1 VKNATT
7 KKQKQINMK
16 RQILKLHN
24 KKYADLIDERVRE
37 CIRKNE
43 SYEIEYRG
51 KSMILTP
58 EELKTKCVG
67 RQYIAVPK
75 FGDKPYHL
83 LSYLWEP
90 TKITEK

>member
-1 VKNATT
+1 MT

-16 RQILKLHN
+16 RTITRLN
-24 KKYADLIDERVRE
+24 SKKHADLVDHNVRE
-37 CIRKNE
+37 CIQKKE
-43 SYEIEYRG
+43 DYEIEYRG
-51 KSMILTP
+51 KSMTLTP

-67 RQYIAVPK
+67 RQYIAEPK

-90 TKITEK
+90 TKISEK

>member
-1 VKNATT
+1 
-7 KKQKQINMK
+7 MK

-90 TKITEK
+90 TKTTDK

>member
-1 VKNATT
+1 MT

-16 RQILKLHN
+16 RTITKLNN
-24 KKYADLIDERVRE
+24 KKLADLVDHNVRE
-37 CIRKNE
+37 CIQKKEN
-43 SYEIEYRG
+43 YEIEYRG

-67 RQYIAVPK
+67 RQYIAEPK

-90 TKITEK
+90 TKISEK

>member
-1 VKNATT
+1 MT

-16 RQILKLHN
+16 RTITRLNN
-24 KKYADLIDERVRE
+24 KKLADLVDHNVRE
-37 CIRKNE
+37 CIQKKEN
-43 SYEIEYRG
+43 YEIEYRG

-67 RQYIAVPK
+67 RQYIAEPK
-75 FGDKPYHL
+75 YGDKPYHL

-90 TKITEK
+90 TKIVEK

>member
-1 VKNATT
+1 MT

-16 RQILKLHN
+16 RTITKLNN
-24 KKYADLIDERVRE
+24 KKLADLVDHNVRE
-37 CIRKNE
+37 CIQKKEN
-43 SYEIEYRG
+43 YEIEYRG

-67 RQYIAVPK
+67 RQYIAEPK

>member
-1 VKNATT
+1 MT

-16 RQILKLHN
+16 RTITKLNN
-24 KKYADLIDERVRE
+24 KKLADLIDHNVRE
-37 CIRKNE
+37 CIQKKE
-43 SYEIEYRG
+43 DYEIEYRG

-67 RQYIAVPK
+67 RQYIAEPK

>member
-1 VKNATT
+1 
-7 KKQKQINMK
+7 MK
-16 RQILKLHN
+16 RTITKLNN
-24 KKYADLIDERVRE
+24 KKLADLVDHNVRE
-37 CIRKNE
+37 CIQKKEN
-43 SYEIEYRG
+43 YEIEYRG

-67 RQYIAVPK
+67 RQYIAEPK

-90 TKITEK
+90 TKIVEK

>member
-1 VKNATT
+1 MT

-16 RQILKLHN
+16 RTITKLN
-24 KKYADLIDERVRE
+24 SKKHADLVDHNVRE
-37 CIRKNE
+37 CIQKKE
-43 SYEIEYRG
+43 DYEIEYRG

-67 RQYIAVPK
+67 RQYIAEPK

-90 TKITEK
+90 TKISEK

>member
-1 VKNATT
+1 MT

-16 RQILKLHN
+16 RTITKLNN
-24 KKYADLIDERVRE
+24 KKHADLVDHNVRE
-37 CIRKNE
+37 CIQKKE
-43 SYEIEYRG
+43 DYEIEYRG

-67 RQYIAVPK
+67 RQYIADPK
-75 FGDKPYHL
+75 YGDKPYHL

-90 TKITEK
+90 TKIVEK

>member
-1 VKNATT
+1 MT

-16 RQILKLHN
+16 RTITKLNN
-24 KKYADLIDERVRE
+24 KKLADLIDHNVRE
-37 CIRKNE
+37 CIQKKEN
-43 SYEIEYRG
+43 YEIEYRG

-67 RQYIAVPK
+67 RQYIAEPK

-90 TKITEK
+90 TKISEK

>member
-1 VKNATT
+1 VRLAIIKR
-7 KKQKQINMK
+7 QKQINMK
-16 RQILKLHN
+16 RTILKLRD
-24 KKYADLIDERVRE
+24 KKHVDLIDHSVRE
-37 CIRKNE
+37 CIQKKEN
-43 SYEIEYRG
+43 YDVEYKG
-51 KSMILTP
+51 KVMTLTP

-90 TKITEK
+90 IKTT

>member
-1 VKNATT
+1 
-7 KKQKQINMK
+7 MK

-90 TKITEK
+90 TKIAEK

>member
-1 VKNATT
+1 MT

-16 RQILKLHN
+16 RTITKLNN
-24 KKYADLIDERVRE
+24 KKLADLVDHNVRE
-37 CIRKNE
+37 CIQKKEN
-43 SYEIEYRG
+43 YEIEYRG

-67 RQYIAVPK
+67 RQYIAEPK

-90 TKITEK
+90 TKIVEK

>member
-1 VKNATT
+1 MT

-16 RQILKLHN
+16 RTITRLNN
-24 KKYADLIDERVRE
+24 KKLADLIDHNVRE
-37 CIRKNE
+37 CIQKKEN
-43 SYEIEYRG
+43 YEIEYRG

-67 RQYIAVPK
+67 RQYIAEPK

>member
-1 VKNATT
+1 MT

-16 RQILKLHN
+16 RTITKLNN
-24 KKYADLIDERVRE
+24 KKLADLVDHNVRE
-37 CIRKNE
+37 CIQKKEN
-43 SYEIEYRG
+43 YEIEYRG

-67 RQYIAVPK
+67 RQYIAEPK

-90 TKITEK
+90 IKTT